1 MFIYEI
7 TRIRN
12 LQTNI
17 LGVFEI
23 YHPDLKEIVRGQ
35 GAAGLR
41 HSVFLTNGLRFIT
54 KKAIDNFS

>member
-1 MFIYEI
+1 MFIFEI
-7 TRIRN
+7 TCIRT

-17 LGVFEI
+17 PDVAEI

-54 KKAIDNFS
+54 PKKP